1 MKTDN
6 KKLPSLSVIMP
17 CLNEQD
23 NVLNA
28 IENTILAFEKYSIDG
43 EIILVDDDSQD
54 KSWDI
59 LKNLRLIKC

>member
-28 IENTILAFEKYSIDG
+28 IENTILAFEKFFSNITSFIHCIMLDV
-43 EIILVDDDSQD
+43 E
-54 KSWDI
+54 KA
-59 LKNLRLIKC
+59 

>member
-28 IENTILAFEKYSIDG
+28 IENTILAFEKYFIDG
-43 EIILVDDDSQD
+43 EIILVDDGSTDNTGQFV
-54 KSWDI
+54 KKI
-59 LKNLRLIKC
+59 